1 MEQNLCW
8 LPIVFHFGT
17 ENWEEQLKKAPC
29 MLRTPGANPQAA
41 VQAVEEVDVGQF
53 SLLPSLQLCFALWSQ
68 FDAFVFLWL

>member
-1 MEQNLCW
+1 
-8 LPIVFHFGT
+8 
-17 ENWEEQLKKAPC
+17 

-68 FDAFVFLWL
+68 FDAFVFLLL

>member
-1 MEQNLCW
+1 
-8 LPIVFHFGT
+8 
-17 ENWEEQLKKAPC
+17 

-53 SLLPSLQLCFALWSQ
+53 SLLPSLQLRFALWSQ